1 MKRNFD
7 EWLKTFKTSICDYA
21 FYVNFK
27 KVYGNVNKIK
37 VELNILNSL
46 IGSKDIERDFEKL
59 VADYPKVLKCIPVLL
74 AVRSKE
80 IFVKD
85 DDGEYLFDFY
95 EQNHTT
101 REYIMFMQKT
111 GLFDLIANHVINNL
125 VDYVTGVEVG
135 LDSNGRKNRGGHL
148 MEKLVENPS
157 Y

>member
-85 DDGEYLFDFY
+85 DDG
-95 EQNHTT
+95 
-101 REYIMFMQKT
+101 
-111 GLFDLIANHVINNL
+111 
-125 VDYVTGVEVG
+125 
-135 LDSNGRKNRGGHL
+135 
-148 MEKLVENPS
+148 
-157 Y
+157 